1 MSAAVMSPTP
11 ALPMARKVSIWEKIL
26 AGFKPKDSKNAEKKE
41 EVVEVPHLS
50 ISTGVEKNTPTVYK
64 RNDSIAARGSNAALS
79 IKSARTANTR
89 AGSFSSNCSRRSS
102 NRWWRSSN
110 PYDSDAPPVPTIES
124 KYSMFGSHNPD
135 VDSMSPTSPT
145 TLGIRRPS
153 YVPRNAASSFL
164 KTTTNPQMRKNSQDD
179 STKSNMMVHAS
190 LKPIQI
196 KTIELRK
203 DSHLALEKHGMFSM
217 VGVCDIIEDVDEEAQ
232 AMAEDDLPISPTSEG
247 VDRLA
252 RQTFLRSDSANA
264 SSELLALKNVTRR
277 TPSPMSTIMV

>member
-1 MSAAVMSPTP
+1 
-11 ALPMARKVSIWEKIL
+11 
-26 AGFKPKDSKNAEKKE
+26 
-41 EVVEVPHLS
+41 
-50 ISTGVEKNTPTVYK
+50 
-64 RNDSIAARGSNAALS
+64 
-79 IKSARTANTR
+79 
-89 AGSFSSNCSRRSS
+89 
-102 NRWWRSSN
+102 
-110 PYDSDAPPVPTIES
+110 
-124 KYSMFGSHNPD
+124 
-135 VDSMSPTSPT
+135 
-145 TLGIRRPS
+145 
-153 YVPRNAASSFL
+153 
-164 KTTTNPQMRKNSQDD
+164 
-179 STKSNMMVHAS
+179 MVHAS